1 MPFRSLTVKFAG
13 LLLAFALTALLAAS
27 ANAGGRLEL
36 TFGSGKAEIELNDSA
51 AARDLLSMLPLTL
64 AFEDYNNTEKI
75 AYPPRK
81 FSAKGAPASFDPS
94 KGDFALYAPWG
105 NLVIYYRDFTDSPG
119 LVPLGRV
126 TSGLDKLAAMSG
138 KFSATARAVK

>member
-1 MPFRSLTVKFAG
+1 MTVKFTG
-13 LLLAFALTALLAAS
+13 LLLAFALTTLLAAG

-36 TFGSGKAEIELNDSA
+36 TFSGGKAEIELNDSA
-51 AARDLLSMLPLTL
+51 AARDLFSMLPLTL
-64 AFEDYNNTEKI
+64 TFDDYNNTEKI

-81 FSAKGAPASFDPS
+81 LATKGAPSSYDPS

-105 NLVIYYRDFTDSPG
+105 NLVIYYMDFTDSPG

-126 TSGLDKLAAMSG
+126 TSGLDKLAAMNG
-138 KFSATARAVK
+138 KFSAAIKAVK